1 MTLYIYI
8 YLNGLSD
15 TTHTLTAASFY
26 NTVGSIEPDSYS
38 PVLKRNLTI
47 YMDENFDDTLEVDDL
62 KVNLIQQEDSTIVK
76 ACNVIDVDN
85 DVKSITVRYGG
96 AYGGMYDLEV
106 ISSTFGRILTDD
118 ITFEAV
124 GTITDI

>member
-1 MTLYIYI
+1 
-8 YLNGLSD
+8 LNGLSD

-62 KVNLIQQEDSTIVK
+62 KVNLI
-76 ACNVIDVDN
+76 
-85 DVKSITVRYGG
+85 
-96 AYGGMYDLEV
+96 
-106 ISSTFGRILTDD
+106 
-118 ITFEAV
+118 
-124 GTITDI
+124 

>member
-1 MTLYIYI
+1 
-8 YLNGLSD
+8 
-15 TTHTLTAASFY
+15 
-26 NTVGSIEPDSYS
+26 
-38 PVLKRNLTI
+38 
-47 YMDENFDDTLEVDDL
+47 
-62 KVNLIQQEDSTIVK
+62 VK